1 MSLPCSIPS
10 RGMTLLRT
18 NSGSRLPSGSRRPPR
33 IAGVAESADRAPDA
47 RVADTLSFALRRAQ
61 TAVFA
66 DLHHALA
73 EVSLRP
79 IQFAALDLIGEQ
91 AGASQGQVSEALGI
105 EKANFVAIISE
116 LEQRG
121 LVERR
126 KLASDARTY
135 RLSLTSA
142 GQALRDQAIRYQ
154 DRHESKLTA
163 ALGEQSRRDLLRIL
177 DRLSKAL

>member
-1 MSLPCSIPS
+1 
-10 RGMTLLRT
+10 MTLLRT
-18 NSGSRLPSGSRRPPR
+18 NSGSRLPYVTLRSPR
-33 IAGVAESADRAPDA
+33 VARVAEPADRTPDA

-91 AGASQGQVSEALGI
+91 AGASQGQVSDALGI
-105 EKANFVAIISE
+105 EKANFVAIITE

-135 RLSLTSA
+135 RLSLTTA
-142 GQALRDQAIRYQ
+142 GQALRDEAIRHQ

-177 DRLSKAL
+177 ERLSKPL